1 MIECSHTKRETT
13 HNAKRSNNYFSY
25 DIQNLSPLFFTLI
38 YMRKITTQ
46 AVNAFLNSQSFNSGN
61 TRVTVT
67 ESDLNQY
74 TTLSLHGHEIA
85 HRIQNLHTGSV
96 LIEISNAGWFS
107 NTTKERLNG
116 IPWVSIYQKK
126 GVWYLNDNA
135 WNGEWITISK

>member
-46 AVNAFLNSQSFNSGN
+46 AVNAFLNSQSFNSWN
-61 TRVTVT
+61 TTVTVT
-67 ESDLNQY
+67 ESSQHQH
-74 TTLSLHGHEIA
+74 TTLALHGNKIA
-85 HRIQNLHTGSV
+85 NRIQNLATWSV
-96 LIEISNAGWFS
+96 QIEISNAWWFS

-116 IPWVSIYQKK
+116 IQWVSINQKAWQ
-126 GVWYLNDNA
+126 WYLNGNA
-135 WNGEWITISK
+135 WDGKWITISI